1 MTSSAGGHGSGMK
14 FCIVIV
20 PASDGDR
27 LLNRMAEMRFPATR
41 IGSSGGFLKRGSATI
56 FSALE
61 EQRVSELVSLLHR
74 EFPEVIESMPV
85 SSLPFTD
92 DLEMMPSNNVEVRVG
107 GAVLFVLPLD
117 RMERV

>member
-1 MTSSAGGHGSGMK
+1 MTDGSAGMK

-20 PASDGDR
+20 PSDDGDR
-27 LLNRMAEMRFPATR
+27 LLNRMAETGFPATR

-56 FSALE
+56 FSALAAE
-61 EQRVSELVSLLHR
+61 RVPELVSLLHE
-74 EFPEVIESMPV
+74 EFPEVTERMPAA
-85 SSLPFTD
+85 SLPFMD
-92 DLEMMPSNNVEVRVG
+92 DLDMPSSAMIDVRVG